1 MASKYQAPRGTFDV
15 LPKQARSRARVERSA
30 AAIFARAGY
39 EPIATPAFE
48 DTELFVRGVGRS
60 TDIVN
65 KEMFSFEDK
74 GGRSITLRPE
84 GTAPICRAYL
94 EHGMHKLAQ
103 PVKLSYLGPFFRHER
118 PQAGRYRQF
127 HQVGLECI
135 GSDSPL
141 ADAEAIMLLAELLAE
156 LGVPGVALRLGSLG
170 SLDSRR
176 AYLEEL
182 KAHLHAHEG
191 ELSKEVRER
200 IDVNPLRAFDADDE
214 GTRGVMASAPT
225 IVERLEGEDAEHF
238 AEVRALLDAAGVEY
252 AIDPSLVRGLDYYT
266 RTIFSFVC
274 DALGAQSEIG
284 GGGRY
289 DGLIEQLGGPV
300 DPGGRLGGGDRAD
313 PAGAGRGRGGAGTR
327 RLRRRGRRGPARPG
341 DGAGRRAAH
350 RRPLGRARH
359 GRARPQGAAQ
369 ARRPD
374 RRPPA
379 RDLGGGRLGP
389 AARHG
394 VGRAAPGRDGESD
407 RGGNR
412 VTAGGASPQSEF
424 PALRPNGFRDA
435 WCGQVL
441 GDRVD
446 SEVRVAGWV
455 HRRRDHGGLIFIDLR
470 DRTGLVQ
477 LVFNPDAAEGSF
489 ELAHKLRAEDVLS
502 ASGTVV
508 RRSEETVNRELPTGE
523 VELRVADAEL
533 LADAETPP
541 FQIEGF
547 SGEVGED
554 TRLRYRYLDLR
565 REQMHSALALRHRVT
580 AAMREFLDEEGFL
593 DIETPVLTRSTPEG
607 ARDFLVPSRLQHGS
621 FYALPQSPQLFKQLL
636 MVAGLE
642 RYYQVARCFRDEDLR
657 ADRQPDFTQLDIEM
671 SFVDL
676 DDVIEVNER
685 LLAHVFDRVG
695 GPSLQLPM
703 ERLPYDEAI
712 SRFGTDRPDTRFGLE
727 LVDLADALAETEF
740 KVFRSVIDSGGA
752 VRGLNAG
759 RREMP
764 RSALDGLISR
774 AQELGAKGLVWAFRE
789 GDGWRS
795 PTAKFLSAEE
805 LSALNE
811 KLGAEEGDLLLVVAD
826 RPKVANAVLAQL
838 RLDLA
843 AEFDLIPADAD
854 SLLWIVDWPLME
866 ERDDGGWDPLHH
878 PFTAPAGDFDPKT
891 RAASE
896 RSPTTSSGTARRW
909 AAARFVS
916 ATPPYRA
923 RSSPRWESMPPRRRP
938 VSAFSSKRFAT
949 APPRTAASPT
959 GWTGSSSGWPA
970 PNPFAM

>member
-1 MASKYQAPRGTFDV
+1 M
-15 LPKQARSRARVERSA
+15 
-30 AAIFARAGY
+30 
-39 EPIATPAFE
+39 
-48 DTELFVRGVGRS
+48 
-60 TDIVN
+60 
-65 KEMFSFEDK
+65 
-74 GGRSITLRPE
+74 
-84 GTAPICRAYL
+84 
-94 EHGMHKLAQ
+94 
-103 PVKLSYLGPFFRHER
+103 
-118 PQAGRYRQF
+118 
-127 HQVGLECI
+127 
-135 GSDSPL
+135 
-141 ADAEAIMLLAELLAE
+141 
-156 LGVPGVALRLGSLG
+156 
-170 SLDSRR
+170 
-176 AYLEEL
+176 
-182 KAHLHAHEG
+182 
-191 ELSKEVRER
+191 
-200 IDVNPLRAFDADDE
+200 
-214 GTRGVMASAPT
+214 
-225 IVERLEGEDAEHF
+225 
-238 AEVRALLDAAGVEY
+238 
-252 AIDPSLVRGLDYYT
+252 
-266 RTIFSFVC
+266 
-274 DALGAQSEIG
+274 
-284 GGGRY
+284 
-289 DGLIEQLGGPV
+289 
-300 DPGGRLGGGDRAD
+300 
-313 PAGAGRGRGGAGTR
+313 
-327 RLRRRGRRGPARPG
+327 
-341 DGAGRRAAH
+341 
-350 RRPLGRARH
+350 
-359 GRARPQGAAQ
+359 
-369 ARRPD
+369 
-374 RRPPA
+374 
-379 RDLGGGRLGP
+379 
-389 AARHG
+389 
-394 VGRAAPGRDGESD
+394 
-407 RGGNR
+407 
-412 VTAGGASPQSEF
+412 TAGGASPGGEF
-424 PALRPNGFRDA
+424 PALRPNDFRDA

-477 LVFNPDAAEGSF
+477 LVFNPDAAGGSF
-489 ELAHKLRAEDVLS
+489 ELAHKLRAEDVLT

-580 AAMREFLDEEGFL
+580 AAMREFLDGEGFL
-593 DIETPVLTRSTPEG
+593 DVETPVLTRSTPEG

-636 MVAGLE
+636 MVSGLE

-695 GPSLQLPM
+695 GPSLQIPM

-843 AEFDLIPADAD
+843 AEFDLVPADTD

-878 PFTAPAGDFDPKT
+878 PFTAPAGDFDPKDPSGV
-891 RAASE
+891 RALAYDVVWNGQEMGGGSI
-896 RSPTTSSGTARRW
+896 RISD
-909 AAARFVS
+909 AALQGKVFAALGIDAAEAEARFGFLLE
-916 ATPPYRA
+916 ALRYG
-923 RSSPRWESMPPRRRP
+923 
-938 VSAFSSKRFAT
+938 
-949 APPRTAASPT
+949 APPHGGIAYGLDRIVQRLAGTESIRDVIAFPKTASGADALTGAPAPVDEAQLREVGLQPRAKRPT
-959 GWTGSSSGWPA
+959 GQR
-970 PNPFAM
+970 